1 MKVPAGSGRI
11 FVFLLLPLSASCSRG
26 SDYAIAHLRCATD
39 ALPIPFIL
47 VFCPVSFSC
56 RCVTHSSPSPL
67 PLFSLTR
74 LQRIC
79 ALRVVHR
86 VSQFSCRSLQIAR
99 CTLQSRILRC
109 RARCVVRRGAR
120 CNCAICA
127 LRFVRFMLCVVR
139 CALRAARCALCIAR
153 CAVSQRAGCCAL
165 RVARCALRV
174 ARCALCVARCA
185 LRVACCAL
193 RVARC
198 ALCVARCALRV
209 VRCALRVARCAL
221 RVARCNTL
229 RVSFFCKRKKR
240 R

>member
-1 MKVPAGSGRI
+1 MS
-11 FVFLLLPLSASCSRG
+11 LLLPLSASCSRG

-56 RCVTHSSPSPL
+56 RCVTHSPPSPL

-86 VSQFSCRSLQIAR
+86 VSQFSWCALQIAR

-127 LRFVRFMLCVVR
+127 LRIVRFVLRIAR
-139 CALRAARCALCIAR
+139 CALRVAICASRCNTACWLLRVARCALFA
-153 CAVSQRAGCCAL
+153 
-165 RVARCALRV
+165 ARCALRV
-174 ARCALCVARCA
+174 ARCALQHGARFFFLQKKEKKLSRAERAGCVGRG
-185 LRVACCAL
+185 RVG
-193 RVARC
+193 
-198 ALCVARCALRV
+198 
-209 VRCALRVARCAL
+209 
-221 RVARCNTL
+221 
-229 RVSFFCKRKKR
+229 KK
-240 R
+240 